1 MPLIIG
7 GIALF
12 EKRWKKISPKR
23 LKYKPFGGGPKLTFA
38 LLWLTLKK
46 FFHWL
51 PLLSLP
57 KAAWTDLFNS
67 SFSTCLAQL
76 SRVKTFPWF
85 DKATY
90 RIQYY
95 RVSPVSQSFLQ
106 EVGGAKTG
114 TKLIYNG
121 KIEKLKKIWSGG
133 WYIYGPESLFIDM
146 QLMSFTCSFNISTMQ
161 FFQITQPSELR

>member
-1 MPLIIG
+1 MP
-7 GIALF
+7 F
-12 EKRWKKISPKR
+12 YDWHWKS
-23 LKYKPFGGGPKLTFA
+23 
-38 LLWLTLKK
+38 

-67 SFSTCLAQL
+67 SFSTCLASL

-95 RVSPVSQSFLQ
+95 RVSPISQSFLQ
-106 EVGGAKTG
+106 EVGGAKAG

-121 KIEKLKKIWSGG
+121 KIEKLKKIWMEII
-133 WYIYGPESLFIDM
+133 YIWPWESLYWYAINAFY
-146 QLMSFTCSFNISTMQ
+146 L
-161 FFQITQPSELR
+161 FFQYKYHAIFSNHSVLGTKVR